1 MIANNSTNM
10 NICHNDPPGCINPP
24 NLNKTTALLDCA
36 ASVSCLGKEAEAALA
51 KIQEQN
57 FALGTP
63 SKGNKIMTTQT
74 LTLLLNKL
82 PISARRVFRV
92 PDIPHN
98 LIAAAEL
105 IDAGCEIYLHRH
117 GFGIEYEGETLYK
130 G

>member
-1 MIANNSTNM
+1 MIPLAVLT
-10 NICHNDPPGCINPP
+10 PP
-24 NLNKTTALLDCA
+24 NPNKTTALLDCA

-63 SKGNKIMTTQT
+63 SKRNKIMTTQT

-82 PISARRVFRV
+82 PISVRRAFRV

-105 IDAGCEIYLHRH
+105 IDVGCDIHLHRH
-117 GFGIEYEGETLYK
+117 GFEIEYEGEVL
-130 G
+130 